1 MKTKTLL
8 FALIIIA
15 LPLVCFAQS
24 VKITPQKITYKRPK
38 PIADFKKTFTV
49 NYPKV
54 KAATPALS
62 RKIENTISFS
72 KVLGLNVQEEK
83 GEYQW
88 LEEADYEVGY
98 NKNGI
103 LSIYLWMTGTAAYP
117 STNDKHIV
125 VNLKTGN
132 QIKPEEIFTNLAGL
146 AAEAKKRQQEEMKK
160 AKEEYKKD
168 VDSADFDGSPYFDDA
183 DFTVENLN
191 EFSVSE
197 KGVTFYYDYG
207 FPRVI
212 LALQPDGEYFFS
224 WSELKPYIKRGGLL
238 EQFNR

>member
-24 VKITPQKITYKRPK
+24 VKITPQKITYTRPK

-62 RKIENTISFS
+62 RKIETTISFA
-72 KVLGLNVQEEK
+72 KVLSLNVQEEK

-98 NKNGI
+98 NQNGI

-117 STNDKHIV
+117 STNGKNVV

-132 QIKPEEIFTNLAGL
+132 QLKPADILINLEGL
-146 AAEAKKRQQEEMKK
+146 ATEAKKRQQEEMKK

-183 DFTVENLN
+183 DFKIENLDG
-191 EFSVSE
+191 FSVS
-197 KGVTFYYDYG
+197 KDGVTFYYDYG

-212 LALQPDGEYFFS
+212 LALQPDGQYLFT
-224 WSELKPYIKRGGLL
+224 WAELKPFIKRGGLL